1 MYLKKLKIGN
11 VTLENNILL
20 APMAGITNLP
30 FRIMCEKFNP
40 GLVCT
45 EMVSSKGLFYD
56 DKKTEKLLNMKNEK
70 RPVAVQ
76 IFGNDIEAM
85 AYSAKKISK
94 IADIIDINMGCP
106 APKVVKNGD
115 GSKLMLDIELSRKII
130 QAVVE
135 NSSVPVT
142 VKIRKGWDKDHINCI
157 EFAKMAEQAGACA
170 ITIHGRTRDEFYSGT
185 ADWGIIKKLKQEVS
199 IPVIGNGDIK
209 SPQDALKMF
218 EFAGVD
224 GIMIGRAAIGNP
236 WIFMQIQEY
245 LKNGKIIEISNE
257 KRLKIILE
265 HIELQVEELGENT
278 GIKEMRKHMTYYLK
292 GLKDASAIRQK
303 INTIE
308 TKNELVECITEYFK
322 NIWI

>member
-11 VTLENNILL
+11 VILKNNILL

-56 DKKTEKLLNMKNEK
+56 DKKTEELLNMKNEK

-76 IFGNDIEAM
+76 IFGNDMEAM

-157 EFAKMAEQAGACA
+157 EFAKMAEKAGVSA
-170 ITIHGRTRDEFYSGT
+170 ITIHGRTREEFYAGT
-185 ADWGIIKKLKQEVS
+185 ADWEIIKKLKQEVS

-209 SPQDALKMF
+209 SVQDALKMF
-218 EFAGVD
+218 EFTGVD
-224 GIMIGRAAIGNP
+224 GIMIGRASIGNP

-245 LKNGKIIEISNE
+245 LQNGKIIEISNPA
-257 KRLKIILE
+257 RLKIILE
-265 HIELQVEELGENT
+265 HINLQVEELGEST
-278 GIKEMRKHMTYYLK
+278 GIKEIRKHMTYYLK
-292 GLKDASAIRQK
+292 GLKDASSIRQK
-303 INTIE
+303 VNTIE

-322 NIWI
+322 NI

>member
-11 VTLENNILL
+11 VILKNNILL

-56 DKKTEKLLNMKNEK
+56 DKKTEELLNMKNEK

-76 IFGNDIEAM
+76 IFGNDMEAM

-94 IADIIDINMGCP
+94 IAYIIDINMGRP

-185 ADWGIIKKLKQEVS
+185 ADWEIIKKLKQEVS

-245 LKNGKIIEISNE
+245 LQNGKMIEISNE

-308 TKNELVECITEYFK
+308 TKDELVECITEYFK

>member
-11 VTLENNILL
+11 VILENNILL

-185 ADWGIIKKLKQEVS
+185 ADWEIIKKLKQEVS

-245 LKNGKIIEISNE
+245 LQNGKIIEISNE

-265 HIELQVEELGENT
+265 HIELQVEEVGENT

>member
-30 FRIMCEKFNP
+30 FRIICEKFNP

-85 AYSAKKISK
+85 AYSAKKVSK
-94 IADIIDINMGCP
+94 IANLIDINMGCP

-142 VKIRKGWDKDHINCI
+142 VKIRKGWDKEHINCI

-185 ADWGIIKKLKQEVS
+185 ADWEIIKKLKQEVS

-218 EFAGVD
+218 EYAGVD

-245 LKNGKIIEISNE
+245 LKNGKMIEISNE

-265 HIELQVEELGENT
+265 HINLQVEELGENT
-278 GIKEMRKHMTYYLK
+278 GIKEMRKHMTYYIK
-292 GLKDASAIRQK
+292 GLKDSSAIRQK

-308 TKNELVECITEYFK
+308 TKNELVDCITEYFK
-322 NIWI
+322 NI

>member
-11 VTLENNILL
+11 VILKNNILL

-56 DKKTEKLLNMKNEK
+56 DKKTEELLNMKNEK

-85 AYSAKKISK
+85 ACSAKKISK

-185 ADWGIIKKLKQEVS
+185 ADCEIIKKLKQEVS

-245 LKNGKIIEISNE
+245 LQNGKIIEISNE

-322 NIWI
+322 NI

>member
-1 MYLKKLKIGN
+1 MYLKKLKIGS
-11 VTLENNILL
+11 VILENNILL

-85 AYSAKKISK
+85 AYSAKKVSK
-94 IADIIDINMGCP
+94 IANLIDINMGCP

-142 VKIRKGWDKDHINCI
+142 VKIRKGWDKEHINCI

-185 ADWGIIKKLKQEVS
+185 ADWEIIKKLKQEVS

-218 EFAGVD
+218 EYAGVD

-245 LKNGKIIEISNE
+245 LKNGKMIEISNE

-265 HIELQVEELGENT
+265 HINLQVEELGENT
-278 GIKEMRKHMTYYLK
+278 GIKEMRKHMTYYIK
-292 GLKDASAIRQK
+292 GLKDSSAIRQK
-303 INTIE
+303 MNTIE

-322 NIWI
+322 NI

>member
-11 VTLENNILL
+11 VILENNILL

-85 AYSAKKISK
+85 VYSAKKISK

-245 LKNGKIIEISNE
+245 LQNGKIIEISNE
-257 KRLKIILE
+257 KRLRIILE
-265 HIELQVEELGENT
+265 HIELQFLLRMN
-278 GIKEMRKHMTYYLK
+278 
-292 GLKDASAIRQK
+292 
-303 INTIE
+303 
-308 TKNELVECITEYFK
+308 
-322 NIWI
+322 

>member
-30 FRIMCEKFNP
+30 FRIICEKFNP

-85 AYSAKKISK
+85 AYSAKKVSK
-94 IADIIDINMGCP
+94 IANLIDINMGCP

-142 VKIRKGWDKDHINCI
+142 VKIRKGWDKEHINCI

-185 ADWGIIKKLKQEVS
+185 ADWEIIKKLKQEVS

-218 EFAGVD
+218 EYAGVD

-245 LKNGKIIEISNE
+245 LKNGKMIEISNE

-265 HIELQVEELGENT
+265 HINLQVEELGENT
-278 GIKEMRKHMTYYLK
+278 GIKEMRKHMTYYIK
-292 GLKDASAIRQK
+292 GLKDSSAIRQK
-303 INTIE
+303 VNTIE

-322 NIWI
+322 NI

>member
-11 VTLENNILL
+11 VILENNILL

-185 ADWGIIKKLKQEVS
+185 ADWEIIKKLKQEVS

-245 LKNGKIIEISNE
+245 LQNGKIIEISNE

-322 NIWI
+322 NI

>member
-11 VTLENNILL
+11 VILENNILL

-185 ADWGIIKKLKQEVS
+185 ADWEIIKKLKQEVS

-245 LKNGKIIEISNE
+245 LQNGKIIEISNE